1 MIEHKNIKIDQ
12 SLFNFVNT
20 EVLNELNIS
29 SEYFWNGFSDIV
41 DIYYKKNNDLLNIR
55 KNLQSKIILTI
66 KYLFSFIIFPIS
78 VLYLYD

>member
-1 MIEHKNIKIDQ
+1 MIEHKNIKIDP

-41 DIYYKKNNDLLNIR
+41 DIYY
-55 KNLQSKIILTI
+55 SIL
-66 KYLFSFIIFPIS
+66 Y
-78 VLYLYD
+78 Y